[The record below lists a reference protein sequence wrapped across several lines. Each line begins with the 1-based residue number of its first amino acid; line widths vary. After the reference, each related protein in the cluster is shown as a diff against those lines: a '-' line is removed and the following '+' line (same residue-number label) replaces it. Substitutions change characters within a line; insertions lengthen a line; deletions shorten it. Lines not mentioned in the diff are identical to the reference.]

1 MSLES
6 TIQKNTEA
14 VAALTAAI
22 LAQAVAPA
30 AKSATKA
37 AAKETP
43 PPAAAKPAEQPKA
56 APAPVEQP
64 KPDPAAKIPAAE
76 LTYQPVAD
84 LVNRCV
90 KDPERGVAV
99 AKAILEPFGLPRLLD
114 IKDEAGNVKDQA
126 KLVAVY
132 DALYAAEA
140 AYLAGKAA

>member
-43 PPAAAKPAEQPKA
+43 PPAAAKPAEQPK
-56 APAPVEQP
+56 PAPEQT
-64 KPDPAAKIPAAE
+64 KPDPAAKIPAAA
-76 LTYQPVAD
+76 LTYGPVAA
-84 LVNRCV
+84 LVNACV